1 MTKDTREYILE
12 VSLLL
17 FLQKSF
23 KAVTM
28 KEIVAKTGLSKGAFY
43 HYFESK
49 EKVFEEVV
57 RYYFAAILA
66 GKPMENYKSLSLK
79 SFMKASIEESFLSL
93 DHIEKMNSNS
103 ELPGGLNH
111 YFIIFDAVS
120 QIPSFR
126 EEFNMHNQI
135 ELDTWSHVIDNAKKS
150 KEIKTKISSK
160 TLAQMFMYMG
170 DGYGIQY
177 ILLKSNFSEMR
188 TAMKELKKIWSDF
201 YKLIAND

>member
-57 RYYFAAILA
+57 RYYFAAVLA

-135 ELDTWSHVIDNAKKS
+135 ELDNKGYIVAGENTETSIPGVYAVGDVR
-150 KEIKTKISSK
+150 TKLLRQIV
-160 TLAQMFMYMG
+160 TAVA
-170 DGYGIQY
+170 DG
-177 ILLKSNFSEMR
+177 
-188 TAMKELKKIWSDF
+188 AMAVHMAEEYVEK
-201 YKLIAND
+201 